1 MDALFRNSRR
11 KLSQGLLFW
20 REVGEGIPVIFL
32 HGAWNDSSQW
42 ISVMELL
49 WQDFHCFAP
58 DMYGFGESEYPD
70 VHYSIDLQV
79 ESLAEFVHA
88 LKLEK
93 IYLVGHSLG
102 GWIAARYALKY
113 PEQIDGLVLLAPEG
127 VEIEGQQ
134 ARWRKMRRLVN
145 GSSLVFKLLRF
156 LRPLTKALGWNANI
170 ERDWQFRQVML
181 QYPTACQILFQ
192 RRQPEIEAE
201 LLHNQL
207 YSLKAPV
214 LILQGGKDTPETVA
228 MSQAYAQQVTRA
240 SLKMIAN
247 AEADLPESHA
257 GLVAADIREF
267 LNIFDASFG

>member
-20 REVGEGIPVIFL
+20 REVGEGTPVIFV

-58 DMYGFGESEYPD
+58 DLFGFGESEYPD
-70 VHYSIDLQV
+70 IHYSIDLQV
-79 ESLAEFVHA
+79 ESLAEFLHA

-102 GWIAARYALKY
+102 GWIATRYALKY
-113 PEQIDGLVLLAPEG
+113 PEQIYGLVLLAPEG

-134 ARWRKMRRLVN
+134 QRWRKMRRLVN
-145 GSSLVFKLLRF
+145 GSSLMFKLLRL
-156 LRPLTKALGWNANI
+156 LRPLTKALGWNANV
-170 ERDWQFRQVML
+170 ERDWRFRQVML
-181 QYPTACQILFQ
+181 QYPTACQLLFQ
-192 RRQPEIEAE
+192 RQQPEIEAE

-214 LILQGGKDTPETVA
+214 LILQGGKDTPEAVA

-240 SLKMIAN
+240 SLKIIAH
-247 AEADLPESHA
+247 AEADLSESCA
-257 GLVAADIREF
+257 GLVAEDIRDFIKGSE
-267 LNIFDASFG
+267 L